1 MEAIT
6 GSAST
11 VLKKIFVNFY
21 EGAQDDHGA
30 ISVRTCT
37 TELLLPVGIFDKQ
50 NFEIFK
56 IAMNSAIEYYDYN
69 VL

>member
-1 MEAIT
+1 METIT

-11 VLKKIFVNFY
+11 VLKIFVNFY